1 MEESEPASPAFVM
14 SRSRYPGLALE
25 GARRVAWMSL
35 LCRRAGLLS
44 PRLTRVSQGQT
55 RMPRHQGSSEL
66 GERSPRLVC
75 FAPFEIASSRQSSR
89 VRWTE
94 GSSHCFH
101 SSSYSGSVPFP
112 SPPSL
117 QFPSP
122 NFTPVC
128 FPPCLRHQL
137 SWLRLCS
144 LHAGAEESMLLNFGV
159 GEDS

>member
-1 MEESEPASPAFVM
+1 MIVQGFPDMEESEPVSPAFVM
-14 SRSRYPGLALE
+14 SRSRCPGLALV
-25 GARRVAWMSL
+25 GAQRVAWMSL

-75 FAPFEIASSRQSSR
+75 SALFEIASSRQSFR
-89 VRWTE
+89 VRGTE

-112 SPPSL
+112 SP
-117 QFPSP
+117 
-122 NFTPVC
+122 NFTPVS
-128 FPPCLRHQL
+128 FPTFTPVSFPQL
-137 SWLRLCS
+137 HSRLLPS
-144 LHAGAEESMLLNFGV
+144 LPPPPTQLV
-159 GEDS
+159 

>member
-1 MEESEPASPAFVM
+1 MIVQGFPDMEESEPASPAFVM

-94 GSSHCFH
+94 EPGGLRFTGS
-101 SSSYSGSVPFP
+101 
-112 SPPSL
+112 
-117 QFPSP
+117 Q
-122 NFTPVC
+122 
-128 FPPCLRHQL
+128 R
-137 SWLRLCS
+137 
-144 LHAGAEESMLLNFGV
+144 V
-159 GEDS
+159 GHD